1 LNVNTS
7 SSQSVDEA
15 VAELRQLLSLIFH
28 SLKQRSSGAPELEPL
43 KQSFFEAGLRDRHA
57 RLLLTLASTGPV
69 TVGELADR
77 MGLAS
82 ATTSLLAGEL
92 NRAGF
97 LDRQEDEQDRRR
109 TIVSLPK
116 HLQAPLERLTKV
128 ADEPLRRTLERL
140 DANGRQQ
147 FLAGLRLL
155 AAESTS
161 SDNE

>member
-1 LNVNTS
+1 LNVNPS
-7 SSQSVDEA
+7 SSQAVGEA

-28 SLKQRSSGAPELEPL
+28 SLKQRSTGAAELEPL
-43 KQSFFEAGLRDRHA
+43 KHAFFEAGLRDRHA
-57 RLLLTLASTGPV
+57 RLLLTLASTGPL
-69 TVGELADR
+69 TIGELADR

-116 HLQAPLERLTKV
+116 RLQTRLEQLTRT
-128 ADEPLRRTLERL
+128 ADEPLRRTLQQL
-140 DANGRQQ
+140 DASSRQQ
-147 FLAGLRLL
+147 LLDALRLL
-155 AAESTS
+155 ATESART
-161 SDNE
+161 EIE